1 MIFLYIFNKLF
12 KFLEKN
18 KIGNKFPPLFSVT
31 NLIPV
36 IESLLIKMVEIRIK
50 ISRYFEMI

>member
-18 KIGNKFPPLFSVT
+18 KIGNKFAPLFSVK